1 MLRDYL
7 AKRFA
12 SKGTVYWRSI
22 ALAILL
28 TCIPI
33 TIVSCIGGYV
43 GNRYLIQQYQ
53 QNNEI
58 MLRESVRRIDGQFAQ
73 LVQYALHMM
82 ANPIFKPAIA
92 DMNYVDE
99 FEKTQELLDT
109 MSLIENGE
117 SLIDQA
123 YLYIPKQNVLLQ
135 PLLGLRTLDDP
146 ADRAVWNS
154 LMNGDKGIFWT
165 NHLNRPFGRSGSKHA
180 IVMKLPFN
188 GQTSYGALVLYVNP
202 AMLQL
207 NVTPDQAAYVLD
219 GSDVVIGQSDAA
231 KSYPELLPRI
241 MEQLGST
248 KRTYDSQS
256 RFQIRADHEQ
266 FLMNAVSFEKM
277 NRIWT
282 FVTGTPSSKVTA
294 PNSAYT
300 HVVVVYWIVSLI
312 AALGL
317 SWFASNRF
325 YQPFRKVMDL
335 VRDGK
340 TDEDA
345 DPSDEMAYIEA
356 KWQQYRF
363 ANESLQSRLDQS
375 TPKVR
380 EALINQ
386 FVLGQAAHL
395 SETEMIE
402 KLRALQLDVTGCLF
416 SVVVCQLHGLD
427 GHKAPLTEKDSQLIT
442 YAAINIVGEMSEASA
457 AYVHTLDLLDGS
469 IAAVLIFP
477 ETSAM
482 DDARDELLRLGGDM
496 LRTLEHVLRMPS
508 TIVVNG
514 PASLWMDIPYLL
526 EQSRKALS
534 YRTFTSES
542 QLLDATAV
550 LEQAN
555 PEVDFPYDLEQEFT
569 HTLNLG
575 LEREAAD
582 ILERFVTA
590 LKNEGAPEWVVHQ
603 GLMRLK
609 SSLYRSMLQ
618 SGHNPYALFDGVQ
631 LEEELRTL
639 RDAEACIQ
647 WFGKR
652 VIRPYIDMLSKSY
665 QHAMKDIVDQVL
677 ATIHDNYMCDIS
689 LETFAME
696 AGVSVSHLSKAFRQ
710 MTGSNY
716 IDYLTALKIGRC
728 KKLLLTTDLKMNEI
742 AKSVGYQPPY
752 FNRMFKKL
760 EGMTPG
766 QYRLQFSETKLG
778 KAE

>member
-1 MLRDYL
+1 MMKIQGGSKRAGVDTMLRDYL

-73 LVQYALHMM
+73 L
-82 ANPIFKPAIA
+82 
-92 DMNYVDE
+92 
-99 FEKTQELLDT
+99 
-109 MSLIENGE
+109 
-117 SLIDQA
+117 
-123 YLYIPKQNVLLQ
+123 QNVLLQ

-165 NHLNRPFGRSGSKHA
+165 NHLTRPFGRSGSKHA

-300 HVVVVYWIVSLI
+300 HVVVVYWMVSLI

-340 TDEDA
+340 ADEDA
-345 DPSDEMAYIEA
+345 HPSDEMAYIEA

-386 FVLGQAAHL
+386 F
-395 SETEMIE
+395 
-402 KLRALQLDVTGCLF
+402 
-416 SVVVCQLHGLD
+416 
-427 GHKAPLTEKDSQLIT
+427 APLTEKDSQLIT

-496 LRTLEHVLRMPS
+496 LRTLEHVLSMPS